1 MKWMPRSFVLA
12 ASVTCTEKSR
22 NVAAAAVSMV
32 QDTNWMAN
40 CCFNGTRGRWP
51 KQVVLLELQLM
62 SCMKLEK
69 GTSETTAA
77 AGAASE
83 LAAGGRSNEPR
94 PPLWAAF
101 PAAKAAGVAA
111 MANAIALPISTVLA
125 SIAGSFPGDGLC
137 GLLSRV

>member
-1 MKWMPRSFVLA
+1 L
-12 ASVTCTEKSR
+12 
-22 NVAAAAVSMV
+22 
-32 QDTNWMAN
+32 
-40 CCFNGTRGRWP
+40 
-51 KQVVLLELQLM
+51 KQVVLLLLQVT

-94 PPLWAAF
+94 PPLWADGL
-101 PAAKAAGVAA
+101 PAAKAAAVAA
-111 MANAIALPISTVLA
+111 TANAIALPISTGLV
-125 SIAGSFPGDGLC
+125 SIAGSFRGDGLC